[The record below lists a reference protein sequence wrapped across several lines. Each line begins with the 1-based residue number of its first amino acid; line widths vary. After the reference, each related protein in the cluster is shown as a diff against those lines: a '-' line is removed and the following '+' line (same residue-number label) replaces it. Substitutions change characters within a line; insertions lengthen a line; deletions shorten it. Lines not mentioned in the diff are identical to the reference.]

1 MRKVNSQSDLEYMR
15 GRGKVFHTD
24 QAPQDGTRTGDVE
37 SWMSKDIIDE
47 HRKLENEIRK
57 NNDRPC
63 NYLSRQI
70 NQSDEKVRKE
80 I

>member
-1 MRKVNSQSDLEYMR
+1 MRKVNSQSDEDYMR

-47 HRKLENEIRK
+47 HRKLEDEIHKRK
-57 NNDRPC
+57 DGPRIYYPD
-63 NYLSRQI
+63 QI
-70 NQSDEKVRKE
+70 NQNEKKVRKE